1 MQRQNH
7 SCGGYWSD
15 PASGRQTDRQICR
28 LPVGHR
34 SGSASDPV
42 PHGDD
47 DGYRCCHCGSAHD
60 CHCAPNRPRG
70 LFPLAPQGCCL
81 RVVFRTHALEAVESL
96 RGPRV
101 VGRAIQWANARPLE
115 THSSCQNLSYGDKSA
130 PLRRIRRAVAR
141 CASSPALARSCVC
154 TNLWLGN
161 PNSPLSL
168 LTDLGRT
175 AHLDALHQ
183 PNHHGPR
190 HQVRPAI

>member
-1 MQRQNH
+1 M
-7 SCGGYWSD
+7 
-15 PASGRQTDRQICR
+15 SGHPICRQTDYLIDYRNVR
-28 LPVGHR
+28 LPADHR
-34 SGSASDPV
+34 SDSAFDPV
-42 PHGDD
+42 PHGAD
-47 DGYRCCHCGSAHD
+47 DGYRYSHCGSAHD
-60 CHCAPNRPRG
+60 CHCAPNHPRG
-70 LFPLAPQGCCL
+70 LCPLAPQGCRP
-81 RVVFRTHALEAVESL
+81 RVVLRTRAPVAVESL
-96 RGPRV
+96 RGPRA

-154 TNLWLGN
+154 TNLWLGK

-168 LTDLGRT
+168 LTHLGRT

-190 HQVRPAI
+190 HQV